1 MPSLGSKKEIAKR
14 DLNFFADFTAAAAK
28 MTRLLGYGIF
38 AGVVVVAAILAVI
51 GYCVVRNIITQA
63 AIDELNKTLQ
73 SEEYS
78 GLENR
83 AVELQKELSDF
94 NNYYYSLSQM
104 RDQVEKK
111 IAVPMT
117 LPQKIKDAIPSDSY
131 VESYLIEESTMTIEG
146 YTFSYYSA
154 LNLVNM
160 LNNSDVFAIPV
171 QLTVERVDPGSVGTY
186 ESFLK
191 NAINNYYKFRV
202 EGTLTGDV
210 YISVARYL
218 QDNTAVSSLGAME
231 TTSYEAGSAYAINE
245 VATYTQAGITYNL
258 VGVSVNNSSL
268 SKDAVDAI
276 IAANSISGL
285 ANSNNK
291 IQLYYEAPA
300 AEGGN

>member
-218 QDNTAVSSLGAME
+218 QDNNAVSSLGAME

>member
-1 MPSLGSKKEIAKR
+1 
-14 DLNFFADFTAAAAK
+14 
-28 MTRLLGYGIF
+28 
-38 AGVVVVAAILAVI
+38 
-51 GYCVVRNIITQA
+51 
-63 AIDELNKTLQ
+63 
-73 SEEYS
+73 
-78 GLENR
+78 
-83 AVELQKELSDF
+83 
-94 NNYYYSLSQM
+94 
-104 RDQVEKK
+104 
-111 IAVPMT
+111 MT

-218 QDNTAVSSLGAME
+218 QDNNAVSSLGAME

-245 VATYTQAGITYNL
+245 VATYTQAGITNNL

>member
-218 QDNTAVSSLGAME
+218 QDKNAVSSLGAME
-231 TTSYEAGSAYAINE
+231 TTSYEAGSAYAIND